1 MSEALIQVLLFTLA
15 PVAAMAVGG
24 AVAAFRP
31 PGARLGSAV
40 QHFAAGVVFA
50 AVAVELLPDVVHRDA
65 PVAAAVGFALGVTL
79 MLGLRSLARRF
90 EGDGE
95 GGGGSLATVMIVG
108 VDILIDGL
116 LIGVAFAAGA
126 REGVLIAVALAIE
139 LLSLGLA
146 TAAGLKR
153 SGATRGRTLATVGG
167 LALLPLVGS
176 TLGVL
181 VHGGLGDPWMEA
193 IVAFAAAAL
202 LYLVTE
208 DLLVEAHAVPEA
220 PWAAGESAGTST
232 RTPRGR
238 ATRGPCDRS
247 QRGGEP
253 TKDQMI
259 V

>member
-1 MSEALIQVLLFTLA
+1 MSDALTQVWLFTLA

-65 PVAAAVGFALGVTL
+65 PLAAAVGFALGVSL
-79 MLGLRSLARRF
+79 MLGLRALARRWGAGGG
-90 EGDGE
+90 EGEEE
-95 GGGGSLATVMIVG
+95 GGGGGFGLVLIVG

-116 LIGVAFAAGA
+116 LIGVAFAAGQT
-126 REGVLIAVALAIE
+126 EGVLIAVALAIE

-146 TAAGLKR
+146 MAANLKK
-153 SGATRGRTLATVGG
+153 SGATRRRTLATVGG

-176 TLGVL
+176 TAGVL
-181 VHGGLGDPWMEA
+181 LLGGLGDPWMEA
-193 IVAFAAAAL
+193 TLAFAAAAL

-208 DLLVEAHAVPEA
+208 ELLVEAHAVPEA
-220 PWAAGESAGTST
+220 PWMTAMFFAGFLLLLLIDMAALA
-232 RTPRGR
+232 
-238 ATRGPCDRS
+238 
-247 QRGGEP
+247 
-253 TKDQMI
+253 
-259 V
+259 